1 MLVFNN
7 VNEEIQNGR
16 NIMITS
22 LGRVYI
28 NPSAVSNHVY
38 DQNQLQYM
46 DLNGN
51 EYIGELKRIFSNYGE
66 KYSEITYTYQNR
78 ISDIRILE
86 YYLDISNRYL
96 YYLIENKVECLF
108 EKSTESFFSL
118 FNSRLSQVD
127 IHSLL
132 KPVYI
137 RYFQMKKNNSILE
150 KIKSDLENIYSI
162 KKVVLYDIPVILENS
177 KLRILENFYIDIS
190 EDIIFGREVIK
201 FNCISMGGIRRFN
214 KIEIKIENYEIVS
227 ITFSGMGYQ

>member
-1 MLVFNN
+1 MLDLKGNN
-7 VNEEIQNGR
+7 EKIINGR
-16 NIMITS
+16 NVMVTS

-28 NPSAVSNHVY
+28 NPNTVSNHVY

-51 EYIGELKRIFSNYGE
+51 RHGVGLKEIFSNYGE
-66 KYSEITYTYQNR
+66 RYSGVTYTYQNR

-86 YYLDISNRYL
+86 YYLNISNRYL

-108 EKSTESFFSL
+108 EQSIESFFLL

-137 RYFQMKKNNSILE
+137 RYFQIKKNNSILE

-162 KKVVLYDIPVILENS
+162 KKVVLYDVPVILENS

-190 EDIIFGREVIK
+190 EDIVFGREIIK
-201 FNCISMGGIRRFN
+201 FNCISMGGIRKFN
-214 KIEIKIENYEIVS
+214 KVEIKIENYEIVS